1 MKGWYGHLDNDFP
14 FELFSVSH
22 LVMIGI
28 LITGGVLLAVFRN
41 DIENRSGIV
50 RFVFFLLLLGLE
62 AMYHYWMYKDRLWNA
77 TFMLPFHLCSIS
89 LVLCLLLLI
98 TKWELVF
105 QVVYFIGIIGALM
118 AIVTPELFFGYPHF
132 RYFHFFVTHI
142 LIISTCL
149 YFVLV
154 HQYKPTKKGLF
165 LSFAFLNSCAGLAWM
180 VNKYTGGNYMFLA
193 SKPANGSLFDYL
205 GPYPYY
211 VLVLEVVALLLFL
224 ALLIP
229 FRWKRGQQRRKGAL

>member
-1 MKGWYGHLDNDFP
+1 MKGWYGHLYDDFP

-28 LITGGVLLAVFRN
+28 LIIGGILLFIFRN
-41 DIENRSGIV
+41 YIQMRSCIF
-50 RFVFFLLLLGLE
+50 RSVFFLVLLGLE
-62 AMYHYWMYKDRLWNA
+62 AMYHYWMHKDGLWDA
-77 TFMLPFHLCSIS
+77 SIMLPFHLCSIS
-89 LVLCLLLLI
+89 LILCLLLLI

-118 AIVTPELFFGYPHF
+118 AIVTPELFLGYPHF

-142 LIISTCL
+142 LIIWTCL

-165 LSFAFLNSCAGLAWM
+165 LAFIFLNSSATLAWI
-180 VNKYTGGNYMFLA
+180 VNRLIGSNYMFLA
-193 SKPANGSLFDYL
+193 YKPANGSLLDYL
-205 GPYPYY
+205 GPYPDYL
-211 VLVLEVVALLLFL
+211 LVLELVALLLFFV
-224 ALLIP
+224 LLIP
-229 FRWKRGQQRRKGAL
+229 FQMERRRQRRRN